1 MNFFIS
7 NLILGITL
15 AAAVGPVSIETIKR
29 GLRKGFWSAF
39 LVGLGAALADA
50 TYLIL
55 IYLGLANFLTGYW
68 IKLII
73 WIFGAIVLI
82 YLGYGGI
89 KEFKNK
95 LNIKDKN
102 KSERSSLLA
111 GYLIALMSP
120 MTFAAWF
127 GIGGS
132 IIGAQKLTGMAGL
145 IIFLALVLG
154 VIIWFFI
161 LSMLISFSRKF
172 VNEKTLGYVSLI
184 AGIILII
191 FGLYFGYNAISYI
204 VG

>member
-29 GLRKGFWSAF
+29 GLRKGFWHAF

-55 IYLGLANFLTGYW
+55 IYLGLANFLTGYY

-89 KEFKNK
+89 KEFKTK
-95 LNIKDKN
+95 LDINDKN
-102 KSERSSLLA
+102 KSEKNSLLA

-132 IIGAQKLTGMAGL
+132 IIGAQKLTGIAGL
-145 IIFLALVLG
+145 ITFLALVLG

-161 LSMLISFSRKF
+161 LSLLISFSRKF

-191 FGLYFGYNAISYI
+191 FGLYFGYNAIRLI
-204 VG
+204 LG